1 MNAVLADRQSALQ
14 HWLRAGDPAI
24 GAHVAASPPA
34 AAAARLRVYADA
46 YRLRLV
52 EVLTND
58 FPVLTGHVGRARM
71 EAMASAYLRDHPST
85 QPSVR
90 HLGRGF
96 AQWLSARR
104 DVEATLVEL
113 ARFEWA
119 QGEVFD
125 ACDASPVTV
134 AEVGALPAAAW
145 PTLSLFFQPALR
157 CLWLETTAPAQVAA
171 HAAGQPPTALAAAAP
186 GHWLLWR
193 QDFNVHWRRLPSEE
207 ADALR
212 DMRDGQ
218 RFGALCT
225 RLQATHG
232 LDAPARAAGLLKR
245 WLQDGLITALHAETP
260 AIPSPDPSIT

>member
-14 HWLRAGDPAI
+14 HWLCAGDPAI

-34 AAAARLRVYADA
+34 PAAARLRVYADA

-52 EVLTND
+52 QVLAND

-71 EAMASAYLRDHPST
+71 EEMASAYLRDHPST

-90 HLGRGF
+90 HLGRRF
-96 AQWLSARR
+96 AQWLSARCEGDR
-104 DVEATLVEL
+104 ALVEL

-125 ACDASPVTV
+125 ACDAVPVTL

-145 PTLSLFFQPALR
+145 PTLSLSFHPALR
-157 CLWLETTAPAQVAA
+157 CLWLATTAPAQVAA
-171 HAAGQPPTALAAAAP
+171 HAAGQPPTAPADAAP

-193 QDFNVHWRRLPSEE
+193 QDFNVHWRRLSEDE

-212 DMRDGQ
+212 DMRGGS
-218 RFGALCT
+218 RFGALCA
-225 RLQATHG
+225 RLEALHG
-232 LDAPARAAGLLKR
+232 IDAPARAAGLLKR
-245 WLQDGLITALHAETP
+245 WLQDGLVTALHAETP
-260 AIPSPDPSIT
+260 ALTAT